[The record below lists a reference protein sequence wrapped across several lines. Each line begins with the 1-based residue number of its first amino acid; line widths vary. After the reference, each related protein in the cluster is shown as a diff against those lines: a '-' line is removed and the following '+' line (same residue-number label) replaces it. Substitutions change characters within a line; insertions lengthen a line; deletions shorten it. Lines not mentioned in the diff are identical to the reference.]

1 MLGCQD
7 CERYLEAFLD
17 QELEVKESLDMQAH
31 LRSCPACMELAE
43 TERACR
49 RFVREQVAEAPLPD
63 VMKAKLL
70 QRAMDGATGRTAVI
84 EPRTTWWTWLS
95 TWIRPKDFALGM
107 ASAAAV
113 LLVLFGPFSWSSKS
127 DDLAETFHA
136 DKFLQ
141 EASMAYRAN
150 QRMPMPLEVA
160 ASDDKAV
167 ADWFSRRL
175 TYSFKV
181 PCITDDATK
190 LMGGRLCRL
199 VDRPSAT
206 FVYKRNGKDVM
217 LFAFRG
223 DGVSLPAKNLIRVQ
237 EGKELYFHDVSGRP
251 VAAWQH
257 GGIVYSM
264 VGDLNREDILKIAE
278 TMHYR

>member
-1 MLGCQD
+1 MLTCQD

-31 LRSCPACMELAE
+31 LHSCPACMELAE

-49 RFVREQVAEAPLPD
+49 RFVREQAAEAPLPET
-63 VMKAKLL
+63 MKARLI
-70 QRAMDGATGRTAVI
+70 QRAMDGATGRTAVT
-84 EPRTTWWTWLS
+84 EPKATWWEWLG

-107 ASAAAV
+107 ASAVAV
-113 LLVLFGPFSWSSKS
+113 MLVLFGPFSLWSNDS
-127 DDLAETFHA
+127 DTSETFHA

-150 QRMPMPLEVA
+150 QRVPMPLEVS

-181 PCITDDATK
+181 PCITDTATK

-223 DGVSLPAKNLIRVQ
+223 DGVSLPAKNRVRVQ
-237 EGKELYFHDVSGRP
+237 DQDLYFHDVSGRP

-264 VGDLNREDILKIAE
+264 VGDLNRDDILKIAK

>member
-1 MLGCQD
+1 MLSCQD

-17 QELEVKESLDMQAH
+17 QELDVKESLDMQAH
-31 LRSCPACMELAE
+31 LRDCPACMELAE
-43 TERACR
+43 AERTCR
-49 RFVREQVAEAPLPD
+49 RFVREQVQEAPLPD
-63 VMKAKLL
+63 AMKL
-70 QRAMDGATGRTAVI
+70 QMIRRAMAPASELVAAI
-84 EPRTTWWTWLS
+84 EPRTSWWAGLS
-95 TWIRPKDFALGM
+95 QWIQPKGFALGL

-113 LLVLFGPFSWSSKS
+113 LLVLYGPFVMQSK
-127 DDLAETFHA
+127 DDDTANR
-136 DKFLQ
+136 FLQ

-150 QRMPMPLEVA
+150 QRHPMPLEVSD
-160 ASDDKAV
+160 SDDKAV
-167 ADWFSRRL
+167 ADWFSRKL

-199 VDRPSAT
+199 LDRQSAT
-206 FVYKRNGKDVM
+206 FVYKRNGKDVL

-223 DGVSLPAKNLIRVQ
+223 DGVSLPTRNRVRVQ
-237 EGKELYFHDVSGRP
+237 DQDLYFHDASGRL

-264 VGDLNREDILKIAE
+264 VGDLNRDDIVSIAK